1 MNLILISI
9 PKSKRK
15 TENYEQI
22 SDSYLKLIRISNL
35 RRKTEKNI
43 NVKTSRKSD
52 IELT

>member
-1 MNLILISI
+1 MNLIIISI
-9 PKSKRK
+9 PKSNRK
-15 TENYEQI
+15 TEKNRSRTHI
-22 SDSYLKLIRISNL
+22 NLITISNL